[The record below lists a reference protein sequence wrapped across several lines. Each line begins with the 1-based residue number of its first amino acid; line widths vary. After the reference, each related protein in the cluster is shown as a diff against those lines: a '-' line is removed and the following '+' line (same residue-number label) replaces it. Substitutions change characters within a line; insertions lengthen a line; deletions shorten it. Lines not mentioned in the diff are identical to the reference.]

1 MLTDRSPDDALTI
14 VRADLASATARQL
27 IRELNAELAGMY
39 PEPGANHFRLDVDEV
54 SEGRGMFVIAWR
66 RNTAVGCG
74 ALRRIDETTGEL
86 KRMYV
91 AEEERG
97 RGIGAQILAT
107 LENHAT
113 GLGLTRLLLETGIRQ
128 AAAIAL
134 YERSGFERIPAY
146 GEYVASAVTSV
157 CMAKDLNIT

>member
-1 MLTDRSPDDALTI
+1 MPINDHNLTI
-14 VRADLASATARQL
+14 ARADLASPTARAL
-27 IRELNAELAGMY
+27 ILELNAELAGMY

-54 SEGRGMFVIAWR
+54 SEGRGVFVIAWR
-66 RNTAVGCG
+66 GDTAVGCG

-91 AEEERG
+91 ATEERG
-97 RGIGAQILAT
+97 RGIGARILAT
-107 LENHAT
+107 LETHAA
-113 GLGLTRLLLETGIRQ
+113 GLGLQRLLLETGIRQ

-146 GEYVASAVTSV
+146 GEYVASAATSV
-157 CMAKDLNIT
+157 CMAKLLR